1 MAFMAK
7 RFEELRARGELDSY
21 TADEAVGIAVND
33 LMFQQR
39 CTRQKLGEALGVT
52 GQVAG
57 RKLRGE
63 VSWSVADLIA
73 AAELLGV
80 PVTRIMPKRVVKTP
94 AQLMLDGSPVVA
106 GTGFEPVASGPRG
119 GVWGWMAL
127 PGLEGGWVRS
137 STMSHG
143 HQIQPQAD
151 SSWLGTRRRVDPLA
165 ASSRTPHRDHPRQT
179 AAPHAVRAS

>member
-1 MAFMAK
+1 MTFMAK

-80 PVTRIMPKRVVKTP
+80 PVSRIMPKRAVKTP
-94 AQLMLDGSPVVA
+94 AQSKPDGSQVVA
-106 GTGFEPVASGPRG
+106 GTGFEPVASG
-119 GVWGWMAL
+119 L
-127 PGLEGGWVRS
+127 
-137 STMSHG
+137 
-143 HQIQPQAD
+143 
-151 SSWLGTRRRVDPLA
+151 
-165 ASSRTPHRDHPRQT
+165 
-179 AAPHAVRAS
+179 